1 MNLCLRHIGR
11 NFEVI
16 VKFDKQTFLEFARDK
31 RNMLEKW
38 CAASKVNTFEGLQE
52 LILLEDFK
60 NCLPESLVVH
70 LNEQKVTSLA
80 EAAVMADE
88 YVLTHKTIYFTR
100 THQNLRAV
108 PNKTLVF
115 SNTQKTETR
124 TRITPK
130 SGAEKKRS
138 CFYCLKSDHFIADC
152 KA

>member
-16 VKFDKQTFLEFARDK
+16 VNLINKPFSNLQGDK

-60 NCLPESLVVH
+60 NCLLESLVVH

-80 EAAVMADE
+80 E
-88 YVLTHKTIYFTR
+88 
-100 THQNLRAV
+100 
-108 PNKTLVF
+108 
-115 SNTQKTETR
+115 
-124 TRITPK
+124 
-130 SGAEKKRS
+130 SGS
-138 CFYCLKSDHFIADC
+138 YG
-152 KA
+152 